1 MGGSCTK
8 DKFIKESVYE
18 INNSSINV
26 NPSVKERDK
35 KEDFKDRENDP
46 IISNKEKEE
55 VIYYNVITNYKFRCI
70 FSIAKIS

>member
-18 INNSSINV
+18 INNSSINA

-35 KEDFKDRENDP
+35 KEDIRDRGNEP
-46 IISNKEKEE
+46 ILNNKEKEE
-55 VIYYNVITNYKFRCI
+55 VIYL
-70 FSIAKIS
+70 